1 MTAKKQNMIFFN
13 LCDYEFKKN
22 NASQEQEHNY
32 GNILNLFFMHLL
44 LHIRH
49 LAWQHMTNC

>member
-1 MTAKKQNMIFFN
+1 MIFFN